1 VVITIYINKD
11 GLVNVYPLDRI
22 DLHMKDLE
30 VMEIMI
36 QQKEENV
43 WKNGHIIENIGY
55 ISNTYSISFD
65 DSENEKFY
73 PGYLY
78 DIRI

>member
-1 VVITIYINKD
+1 MVITIFINKD
-11 GLVNVYPLDRI
+11 GLKNDHPLERI
-22 DLHMKDLE
+22 DLHMKNLE

-36 QQKEENV
+36 QQKDEKV
-43 WKNGHIIENIGY
+43 WKNGHIQENVGY
-55 ISNTYSISFD
+55 IGNTYSISFED
-65 DSENEKFY
+65 AENEKFY